1 MPKKGGVSVPIRWSA
16 VLVTEAMDMA
26 EDFIDQ
32 AAEPL
37 EQAKL
42 VAVEARKIANLPQYI
57 DQDIARLISEIE
69 RAIGGSQWEP
79 IGRLRGAIESVRK
92 SIPDGAVEAER
103 ESARHGSQ
111 PALV

>member
-1 MPKKGGVSVPIRWSA
+1 MPIRWSA

-69 RAIGGSQWEP
+69 RAIGRSQWEP
-79 IGRLRGAIESVRK
+79 VGRLRGAIESVRK

>member
-1 MPKKGGVSVPIRWSA
+1 VPIKWSA
-16 VLVTEAMDMA
+16 LRVAEAMDMA
-26 EDFIDQ
+26 EEFINQ

-42 VAVEARKIANLPQYI
+42 VAVEARNIANLPQYV

-79 IGRLRGAIESVRK
+79 IGRLRATIESVRK

-103 ESARHGSQ
+103 DSARQGNQ
-111 PALV
+111 LALV

>member
-1 MPKKGGVSVPIRWSA
+1 VPIRWSA

-26 EDFIDQ
+26 EDFINQ

-79 IGRLRGAIESVRK
+79 TGRLKGAIESVRK
-92 SIPDGAVEAER
+92 SIPDGAVETER
-103 ESARHGSQ
+103 ESARQGNQ
-111 PALV
+111 LALV

>member
-1 MPKKGGVSVPIRWSA
+1 MPKKGGVPVPIRWSA
-16 VLVTEAMDMA
+16 LRVTEAMDMA
-26 EDFIDQ
+26 EEFINQ
-32 AAEPL
+32 ATEPL

-57 DQDIARLISEIE
+57 DQDIARLILEIE

-79 IGRLRGAIESVRK
+79 IGRLRSAIESVRK
-92 SIPDGAVEAER
+92 SIPDGAVETER

>member
-1 MPKKGGVSVPIRWSA
+1 VPIKWSA
-16 VLVTEAMDMA
+16 LRVAEAMDMA
-26 EDFIDQ
+26 EEFINQ

-42 VAVEARKIANLPQYI
+42 VAVEARKIANLPQYV

-79 IGRLRGAIESVRK
+79 IGRLRATIESVRK
-92 SIPDGAVEAER
+92 SIPDKAVEAES
-103 ESARHGSQ
+103 ESARQGNQ
-111 PALV
+111 LALA

>member
-1 MPKKGGVSVPIRWSA
+1 MPIKWSA
-16 VLVTEAMDMA
+16 LKVSEAMDMA
-26 EDFIDQ
+26 AEFINQ

-37 EQAKL
+37 EQAKI
-42 VAVEARKIANLPQYI
+42 VAIEARRIANLPQYV

-92 SIPDGAVEAER
+92 SIPDGAMEAER
-103 ESARHGSQ
+103 ESARQGNQ
-111 PALV
+111 LALV

>member
-1 MPKKGGVSVPIRWSA
+1 MPIRWSA
-16 VLVTEAMDMA
+16 LKVSEAMDMA
-26 EDFIDQ
+26 EEFINQ

-42 VAVEARKIANLPQYI
+42 VAVEARNIANLPQYI

-79 IGRLRGAIESVRK
+79 IGRLRATIESVRK

-103 ESARHGSQ
+103 DSARQGNQ
-111 PALV
+111 LALV

>member
-1 MPKKGGVSVPIRWSA
+1 VPIKWSA
-16 VLVTEAMDMA
+16 LRVTEALDMA
-26 EDFIDQ
+26 EEFINQ

-42 VAVEARKIANLPQYI
+42 VAVEARKIPNLPQYI

-79 IGRLRGAIESVRK
+79 TGRLRAAIESVRK
-92 SIPDGAVEAER
+92 SIPDGAVEEER
-103 ESARHGSQ
+103 DSEKHGSQ
-111 PALV
+111 PVLV

>member
-1 MPKKGGVSVPIRWSA
+1 MPIRWSA

-69 RAIGGSQWEP
+69 RAIGRSQWEP
-79 IGRLRGAIESVRK
+79 VGRLRGAIESVRK
-92 SIPDGAVEAER
+92 SIPDGAVETER
-103 ESARHGSQ
+103 ESARQGNQ
-111 PALV
+111 LALV

>member
-1 MPKKGGVSVPIRWSA
+1 MPIKWSA
-16 VLVTEAMDMA
+16 LRVAEAMDMA
-26 EDFIDQ
+26 EEFINQ

-42 VAVEARKIANLPQYI
+42 VAVEARKIANLPQYV

-79 IGRLRGAIESVRK
+79 IGRLRATIESVRK

-103 ESARHGSQ
+103 DSARQGNQ
-111 PALV
+111 LALV